1 MSNENLAF
9 CFRDDFARMSIAMT
23 ETTESKA
30 AKRDKK
36 QKKAEKQRRLSKGK
50 ERQEVA
56 ENASEGVAQGVVDGQ
71 DGDADGTLEPY
82 IDEEHASSRPARRI
96 STDDQIEHDAG
107 NSAALHLT
115 STATT
120 NGVAGPSSTTATA
133 LQDNEDSLAAFAAA
147 SAAGPST
154 TTSANSAVDD
164 VKTVNTDFASLQLS
178 EQSNNAIAEMGF
190 TNMTEVQARCIPPL
204 MTGRDVL
211 GAAKTGSGKTLAFL
225 IPAVEMLNKLRFK
238 PRNGASNVW
247 RDSHE
252 LLKVCSCGRYWSDDR
267 VTDTRARVTDL
278 WCRQGTVQTP

>member
-1 MSNENLAF
+1 M
-9 CFRDDFARMSIAMT
+9 I

-56 ENASEGVAQGVVDGQ
+56 EKPASEGVAQGVVDGQ

-96 STDDQIEHDAG
+96 TTDDQIEHDAG

-115 STATT
+115 STATA

-164 VKTVNTDFASLQLS
+164 VKIVNTDFASLQLS

-238 PRNGASNVW
+238 PRNGASNFGRNW
-247 RDSHE
+247 HK
-252 LLKVCSCGRYWSDDR
+252 LLIVRSCGRYWSDDC
-267 VTDTRARVTDL
+267 VTDT
-278 WCRQGTVQTP
+278 

>member
-1 MSNENLAF
+1 
-9 CFRDDFARMSIAMT
+9 MSIAMT

-50 ERQEVA
+50 GRQEVA

-96 STDDQIEHDAG
+96 TTDDQIEHDAG

-164 VKTVNTDFASLQLS
+164 VKIVNTDFASLQLS

-238 PRNGASNVW
+238 PRNGTLQVW
-247 RDSHE
+247 RDLQES
-252 LLKVCSCGRYWSDDR
+252 LRVRSCGRYWSDDR
-267 VTDTRARVTDL
+267 VTNTRTRVTDL
-278 WCRQGTVQTP
+278 WCSQRTVQTPQPDFRHRDGRR